1 MYKILLGLIVSTISI
16 ILPSYGQDYTVN
28 TIPDSLKKN
37 ANAVIRDLNQTYIQT
52 DANNGI
58 YTVNKVV
65 TILNRKGDDYA
76 HFVISTDK
84 FSELTKF
91 SGILRDASGKIIKKI
106 KKGDLLYSSLEF
118 NSFTTGSYKISYEC
132 QSPSYPF
139 TIEYDYELKS
149 KNGILYYPYFIPII
163 GTNIATENISF
174 TLEAP
179 QSIKVRHHSNC
190 DYKINHNTSNNKD
203 IYTIQ
208 ESNISAI
215 EGEIWQ
221 PKYTELY
228 PIITFAPSSFCYDS
242 YCGNMDSWN
251 NYGKWVNQLLQNRDI
266 LPADLI
272 DKLQTMTS
280 SAQTEREKIKIVYE
294 YLQQNTRYISVQ
306 LGIGGLQPETATN
319 VAKNKMGDCK
329 GLSFLMKAML
339 KVINIESNY
348 CEIYS
353 GKGRKYLDANFPSM
367 TQTNHAIL
375 LVPLDNDS
383 IWLECTNSTI
393 PFGFIHSNI
402 VDHDVIAIT
411 NDGGKL
417 CHIPA
422 YNNKDYTT
430 ETVMTINLDETGAA
444 SGYIELK
451 STMDVAMYVSD
462 LKKQDRETQIKYL
475 MSEVK
480 MPKVKFGN
488 IDIAYSPSEKPIAT
502 VSSKFEASNI
512 ANKTGSRLFLRSYPL
527 SKGNFRR
534 FGSAKRIHDIEIP
547 QQYIQSDIIKYV
559 LPEGYSAESLPTDI
573 SIENE
578 FGKFTRKLSVE
589 NNIVTSKVTID
600 IKSGKYDKSSYED
613 LKSFFGK
620 IDSALATRLVFKKD

>member
-1 MYKILLGLIVSTISI
+1 MYKILLVLIVSTISI

-106 KKGDLLYSSLEF
+106 KKGDLVYSSLEF
-118 NSFTTGSYKISYEC
+118 DSFTTGSFNIYYEC

-139 TIEYDYELKS
+139 TIKYSYEVKD
-149 KNGILYYPYFIPII
+149 KNGILGYPLFYPTT
-163 GTNIATENISF
+163 GANLAVENISF
-174 TLEAP
+174 KLEAP
-179 QSIKVRHHSNC
+179 ESAKVRYHSNC
-190 DYKINHNTSNNKD
+190 NYQIDKSSSNGKD
-203 IYTIQ
+203 IFQ
-208 ESNISAI
+208 VKGSNIPAI
-215 EGEIWQ
+215 EEETWQ
-221 PKYTELY
+221 PKRKELY
-228 PIITFAPSSFCYDS
+228 PNITFAPSYFCYDS
-242 YCGNMDSWN
+242 HCGNMNNWD
-251 NYGKWVNQLLQNRDI
+251 NYGKWVSQLLQGRDI
-266 LPADLI
+266 LPSDLVAQL
-272 DKLQTMTS
+272 KEMTNN
-280 SAQTEREKIKIVYE
+280 AETDREKVKILYE
-294 YLQQNTRYISVQ
+294 YLQKNTRYISVQ
-306 LGIGGLQPETATN
+306 LGIGGYQPESATN
-319 VAKNKMGDCK
+319 VYKTKMGDCK
-329 GLSFLMKAML
+329 GLTNLMKAML
-339 KVINIESNY
+339 KAVDIKSNY
-348 CEIYS
+348 CVISMGDTHKDFYN
-353 GKGRKYLDANFPSM
+353 DFPSF
-367 TQTNHAIL
+367 TQANHVIL
-375 LVPLDNDS
+375 LVPLQNDS
-383 IWLECTNSTI
+383 IWLECTSSI
-393 PFGFIHSNI
+393 VPFGFVHSNI

-411 NDGGKL
+411 EDGGKL

-422 YNNKDYTT
+422 YNNQDYTT

-444 SGYIELK
+444 SGDIELK

-488 IDIAYSPSEKPIAT
+488 INITYSPSEKPIAT

-559 LPEGYSAESLPTDI
+559 LQEGYSAESLPTDI

-589 NNIVTSKVTID
+589 NNIVTSEVTID